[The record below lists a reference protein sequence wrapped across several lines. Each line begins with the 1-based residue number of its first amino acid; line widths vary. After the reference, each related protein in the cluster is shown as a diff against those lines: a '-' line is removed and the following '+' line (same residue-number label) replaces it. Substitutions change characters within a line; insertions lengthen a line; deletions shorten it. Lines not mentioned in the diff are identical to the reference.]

1 MNMILFTFPSHDY
14 LGDHLRNLCALGRGE
29 SAVRRFPNQELYVT
43 LETRVRGEDCS
54 ILGSVGPPEEHMVA
68 FSLLAHTLK
77 KQGAHVVTAVLP
89 YLAYSRHDKDKPGES
104 LAVAWLGSLFRS
116 SGIDEVI
123 TVDLHSQRAEQF
135 LGLSMKSISSAPLF
149 AEQIELHDLR
159 DATLVAPDHG
169 AIRRCREVQAAA
181 GMTGDILSF
190 EKERTLLGISHT
202 GWKGEVG
209 ERALV
214 IDDML
219 DTGSTLVSA
228 CERLKVGGAREIFI
242 MVTHGLFTG
251 SQWMKLWELNVKTIF
266 CTDTV
271 PIPAGVRS
279 QPVETLSIVPLVAP
293 MLRQEANR
301 YAERIR

>member
-1 MNMILFTFPSHDY
+1 MFLFTFSSYDY
-14 LGDHLRNLCALGRGE
+14 LGERLRNLCALEHGE
-29 SAVRRFPNQELYVT
+29 FAVRRFPNQELYLT
-43 LETRVRGEDCS
+43 LETRVRGEDCA
-54 ILGSVGPPEEHMVA
+54 ILGSIGPPEEHMVA

-77 KQGAHVVTAVLP
+77 KQGAHAVTAVLP
-89 YLAYSRHDKDKPGES
+89 YLSYSRHDKDKPGES

-135 LGLSMKSISSAPLF
+135 LGLSIKSISSSPIF
-149 AEQIELHDLR
+149 AQQIELHGLR

-181 GMTGDILSF
+181 GMTDDILSF
-190 EKERTLLGISHT
+190 EKERTLLGISYT
-202 GWKGEVG
+202 GWKGKVG
-209 ERALV
+209 ERALA

-219 DTGSTLVSA
+219 DTGGTLVSA
-228 CERLKVGGAREIFI
+228 CERLKAEGAREIFI

-251 SQWMKLWELNVKTIF
+251 SQWMKLWELNVKRIF

-271 PIPAGVRS
+271 PIPAGVRL
-279 QPVETLSIVPLVAP
+279 QPVEAISVAPLVAP
-293 MLRQEANR
+293 ILRQEVNR
-301 YAERIR
+301 YERIH

>member
-1 MNMILFTFPSHDY
+1 MILFAFPSHDY
-14 LGDHLRNLCALGRGE
+14 LGDHLRNLCALERGE
-29 SAVRRFPNQELYVT
+29 FAVRRFPNQELYLT
-43 LETRVRGEDCS
+43 LETRVRGEDCA
-54 ILGSVGPPEEHMVA
+54 ILGSVGPPEEHIVA

-77 KQGAHVVTAVLP
+77 KQGAQVVTAILP

-116 SGIDEVI
+116 SGIDEVV
-123 TVDLHSQRAEQF
+123 TVDLHSQRAEEF
-135 LGLSMKSISSAPLF
+135 LKLSTKSISPAPLF
-149 AEQIELHDLR
+149 AEQIERHGLR

-181 GMTGDILSF
+181 GMSGDILSF

-202 GWKGEVG
+202 GWRGTVG
-209 ERALV
+209 ERALI

-219 DTGSTLVSA
+219 DTGGTLISA
-228 CERLKVGGAREIFI
+228 CERLKEEGAREIYV

-251 SQWMKLWELNVKTIF
+251 SQWKKLWELNVKRIF
-266 CTDTV
+266 CADTV
-271 PIPAGVRS
+271 PLSAEVRS
-279 QPVETLSIVPLVAP
+279 QPVETLSVAPLVAP
-293 MLRQEANR
+293 ILRKEADR